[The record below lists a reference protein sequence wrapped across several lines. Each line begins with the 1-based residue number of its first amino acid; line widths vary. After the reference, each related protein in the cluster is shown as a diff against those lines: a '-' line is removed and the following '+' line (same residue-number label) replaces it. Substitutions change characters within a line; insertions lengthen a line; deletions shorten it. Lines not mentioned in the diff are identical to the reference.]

1 MCVLYIYPYMDGR
14 EKQEKREKR
23 EKTGTRDAQLSDKCG
38 EHFTILRSVFLPAG
52 DMLNVL

>member
-1 MCVLYIYPYMDGR
+1 MCVLYIYPYMDG
-14 EKQEKREKR
+14 REKR

>member
-1 MCVLYIYPYMDGR
+1 MDGR